1 MKTILGQSVGK
12 LILIILSFRVGT
24 SKNEMILIIDVKYES
39 DHISFIMWFNDVMC
53 TKFLFCISFT
63 VT

>member
-12 LILIILSFRVGT
+12 LILIILSFRVGI

-39 DHISFIMWFNDVMC
+39 DHISFIM
-53 TKFLFCISFT
+53 
-63 VT
+63 